1 MCFQTFKA
9 CHGHVRHNM
18 PNTLSKITYVTDMT
32 RLIQPLKK
40 TFLKHT
46 WKTDDS
52 LGKHRNRSGN
62 QVRQV
67 SCDIPLPPLAS
78 VESSLCFDLKIVD
91 MQKVQ
96 VVSHHMEAPE
106 NLATYPVA
114 RHFPFRFNDGN
125 VLAVHEPR
133 ARTTT
138 LASYSELS
146 AQRTPFVCP
155 RSSLTNS

>member
-1 MCFQTFKA
+1 MFPNVQSILTDITCQTKHIESNHMCNSQ
-9 CHGHVRHNM
+9 R
-18 PNTLSKITYVTDMT
+18 KI
-32 RLIQPLKK
+32 RPLEG
-40 TFLKHT
+40 TFLEQIGGMMTH
-46 WKTDDS
+46 WENIKTGPEIKYDRC
-52 LGKHRNRSGN
+52 LAIFLCLLRRQLNR
-62 QVRQV
+62 RYA
-67 SCDIPLPPLAS
+67 LTF
-78 VESSLCFDLKIVD
+78 EIVD

-96 VVSHHMEAPE
+96 VVPHHIEAPE
-106 NLATYPVA
+106 TLPTYPVA

-146 AQRTPFVCP
+146 AQRTPLVCP